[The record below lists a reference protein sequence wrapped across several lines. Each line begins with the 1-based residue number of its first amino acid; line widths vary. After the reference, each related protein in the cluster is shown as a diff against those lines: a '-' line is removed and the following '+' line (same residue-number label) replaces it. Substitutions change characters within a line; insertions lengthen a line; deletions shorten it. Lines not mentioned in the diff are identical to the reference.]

1 MRLAVVLAV
10 LVSAHTA
17 AAQNA
22 HDPAAAEAL
31 FSAAR
36 TDLANGN
43 VREACRKFE
52 ESQRLDPAV
61 GTVINLAACL
71 EKLGR
76 LASAWE
82 KWQQA
87 QRLLSPSDER
97 HAVVIKRAK
106 AVDQRVPRLTLRLT
120 TDHPLSTTVLR
131 DGVKLGPAARSVPLP
146 VDPGLHVLVVRAPG
160 HEDRRYEIDLR
171 EGQRRELVLEVGA
184 EKKSAASQ
192 ETPEAKKSVPAQP
205 PPAKADVSD
214 NLYRPPVLGYALL
227 GAGAAAAVVGTIA
240 GIGALNKK
248 SKMDDDCSTQG
259 GQRVCG
265 PAGLDAADSGKTF
278 ATVSNVAFVVAAVGL
293 GAGTYFTFFAQPQ
306 TGAQSATLR
315 LQGSF

>member
-1 MRLAVVLAV
+1 MRLALVLTLV
-10 LVSAHTA
+10 VSAQGA

-87 QRLLSPSDER
+87 RRLLNPADER
-97 HAVVIKRAK
+97 NAVVIKRAK
-106 AVDQRVPRLTLRLT
+106 AIDQRVPRLTLRLT

-131 DGVKLGPAARSVPLP
+131 DGVQLGPAALSVPLP
-146 VDPGLHVLVVRAPG
+146 VDPGLHVLVVRTPG
-160 HEDRRYEIDLR
+160 HEDRRYEIDMR
-171 EGQRRELVLEVGA
+171 EGQKRELVLEVGA
-184 EKKSAASQ
+184 EKKSAPR
-192 ETPEAKKSVPAQP
+192 ETPGVEEAAPSEP
-205 PPAKADVSD
+205 PPSKEPVSD
-214 NLYRPPVLGYALL
+214 DLYRPPVLGYVLL
-227 GAGAAAAVVGTIA
+227 GAGAAAAVVGTVA

-248 SKMDDDCSTQG
+248 SEMDDDCSTQG

-278 ATVSNVAFVVAAVGL
+278 ATVSNIAFVVAAVGL

-306 TGAQSATLR
+306 AGAESATLK